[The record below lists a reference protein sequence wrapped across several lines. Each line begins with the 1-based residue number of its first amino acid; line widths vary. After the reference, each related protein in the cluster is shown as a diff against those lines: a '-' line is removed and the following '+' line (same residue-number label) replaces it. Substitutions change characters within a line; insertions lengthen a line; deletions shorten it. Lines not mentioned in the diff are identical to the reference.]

1 MLGLITYVFNNTRVK
16 MSNGATTAK
25 SLAEL
30 NKHGILDHFETI
42 TKPFQR
48 RDMRGVGSRI
58 ILALFDDKTKA
69 CPELGAIAT
78 AQESLGHGNAGT
90 TAIYLS
96 YPFVGDDP
104 AKIGSIAMI

>member
-30 NKHGILDHFETI
+30 QKHGILDHFETI

-48 RDMRGVGSRI
+48 RDMRG
-58 ILALFDDKTKA
+58 
-69 CPELGAIAT
+69 LGARF
-78 AQESLGHGNAGT
+78 S
-90 TAIYLS
+90 
-96 YPFVGDDP
+96 DC
-104 AKIGSIAMI
+104 SIRRQNQGVP